1 MIYLS
6 RSVPPGNSSWIPP
19 PEWNQHLPLNGDTDQ
34 DVPKDRPLYF
44 RPALSTQNVW
54 LFNVTADPEER
65 LDISESRPEVVR
77 QLLDRL
83 LYYNSTAVPPRYPKP
98 DPNSN
103 PKKHGGVWGPWE

>member
-1 MIYLS
+1 LIYLS
-6 RSVPPGNSSWIPP
+6 RSLPPGNSSWIPP
-19 PEWNQHLPLNGDTDQ
+19 PEWNQHLPLKGDSDQ
-34 DVPKDRPLYF
+34 DVPKDRTMHF
-44 RPALSTQNVW
+44 RSSPSTQNVW

-65 LDISESRPEVVR
+65 LDLSESRPEVVR

-83 LYYNSTAVPPRYPKP
+83 LYYNSTAGTPRFPKP